1 MRSSDELAILTK
13 PDLILHNGRI
23 YPTGKSRT
31 HFDALAIW
39 KGRITDLGSN
49 HEILSL
55 AAKHTTKKNLH
66 ARVVLPGF
74 CDSHIH
80 LLGYGMLLRT
90 LDLSKTRSIEEMK
103 KHVARASSQ
112 TSNDKWILG
121 RGWDH
126 EKLRDH
132 RYPDRYD
139 LDEATSNAVL
149 LKRVCG
155 HVAVA
160 NTKALSLA
168 GISDDTSDPKG
179 GVIVKDS
186 NGKPNGVLKE
196 RAIELV
202 EKLVPQLVDET
213 RKALTIAS
221 RRLAKLGL
229 TSLHCIVNDLNE
241 LVELRKLKREGK
253 ILQSIYAIVPQAL
266 LDQLT
271 AIGLATERGPEGF
284 RIGGLKLYMD
294 GSLGART
301 AALNA
306 PYNDDPD
313 SSGMLTVSR
322 EELEEV
328 VAKAGRAGFQLCI
341 HSIGDRAV
349 DLAIEVLDGTL
360 GARRC
365 RESRHRI
372 EHASI
377 VTEDK
382 IRKMHELGVIAS
394 VQPRFIYSDHWARER
409 LGSERL
415 RDLYPLR
422 SLNREGIL
430 LTSGSDCP
438 VEDPNPFEGIWS
450 AVARPGL
457 DNTETLTVSQAL
469 VTYSANAAY
478 ASFCENERGT
488 LEPGK
493 IADIVIVDRD
503 PFECT
508 LDSLRHTRVLETIIG
523 GRIFS

>member
-1 MRSSDELAILTK
+1 LTK
-13 PDLILHNGRI
+13 PDLILYNGRI
-23 YPTGKSRT
+23 YPTAKHGT
-31 HFDALAIW
+31 YFPAIAIW
-39 KGRITDLGSN
+39 NGRVTDLGSN
-49 HEILSL
+49 HEILGLST
-55 AAKHTTKKNLH
+55 KHTTKKNLH
-66 ARVVLPGF
+66 GGVVLPGF

-80 LLGYGMLLRT
+80 LLNYGMLLRT
-90 LDLSKTRSIEEMK
+90 LDLSKTRSIEEIK
-103 KHVARASSQ
+103 KLVAKASAQ

-139 LDEATSNAVL
+139 LDEAKTNAVL

-168 GISDDTSDPKG
+168 GINDDTPDPKG

-202 EKLVPQLVDET
+202 EKVVPQFVEET
-213 RKALTIAS
+213 RKALTLAS
-221 RRLAKLGL
+221 RKLAKLGL
-229 TSLHCIVNDLNE
+229 TTLHCIVSDLNE
-241 LVELRKLKREGK
+241 LVELRKLKREGQ
-253 ILQSIYAIVPQAL
+253 IPQSIYAILPQSL

-271 AIGLATERGPEGF
+271 AIGLSTERGSQGF
-284 RIGGLKLYMD
+284 RIGGLKLYLD

-306 PYNDDPD
+306 SYKDDPD
-313 SSGMLTVSR
+313 SSGMLTIPR
-322 EELEEV
+322 EELEQI
-328 VAKAGRAGFQLCI
+328 VAKAGKAGFQLCI
-341 HSIGDRAV
+341 HAIGDRAV
-349 DLAIEVLDGTL
+349 DLAIEVLDESF

-365 RESRHRI
+365 RELRHRI

-377 VTEDK
+377 VTQDS
-382 IRKMHELGVIAS
+382 IQKMHELGIVAS
-394 VQPRFIYSDHWARER
+394 IQPRFIYSDSWARER

-415 RDLYPLR
+415 RNLYPFK
-422 SLNREGIL
+422 SFSREGIV
-430 LTSGSDCP
+430 LTAGSDCP
-438 VEDPNPFEGIWS
+438 VENPNPFEGIWS
-450 AVARPGL
+450 AVVRPGR
-457 DNTETLTVSQAL
+457 DDREGLTVSQAL
-469 VTYSANAAY
+469 VAYSGNAAY
-478 ASFCENERGT
+478 ASFCEDEKGT

-493 IADIVIVDRD
+493 IADMVVVDRD

-508 LDSLRHTRVLETIIG
+508 LDSLRDTRVLETIIS
-523 GRIFS
+523 GRVFS